1 LPPDSTI
8 GYTLHMT
15 TSRNIIERAG
25 VSFGTSGVRGL
36 VTDLNDTLCMAYCLG
51 FLDLIRDT
59 GNSPVALGVDLRPS
73 SPRIAAACT
82 AAIRSTGREVV
93 YCGALPTPA
102 LASFAIEA
110 GMPAIMVTGSHI
122 PFDRNG
128 IKFYRRE
135 GEISKADEAAIVA
148 AEVPMDPLP
157 TVGPLQAPDTLA
169 TAAYYERYL
178 KFFGAGALDGMRV
191 GFYQHSS
198 VARDLLTDIL
208 EGLGASVIPLGRT
221 NQFVPIDTEAV
232 AAEDIA
238 RAQAWAEEMSFD
250 ALISTDG
257 DADRPLIGDER
268 GVWFRGDVVGLL
280 TARALGIQHLVTPV
294 TSTTALER
302 SRSFQSIVRTK
313 VGSPYVLEGLERL
326 IAANTDGGIAGFEAN
341 GGFLLSTPVRQAG
354 RSLSP
359 LPTRDAALP
368 IIALLVAARSKG
380 IVLSSLLNG
389 LPARFTASDRIKDF
403 SRENSTRLINGL
415 KSPDAASTLLD
426 NRCGQLASID
436 ETDGLRMTFVSGDI
450 VHLRPSGNAPEL
462 RCYVEAD
469 GVSKAGELVAFTLT
483 RISASA

>member
-1 LPPDSTI
+1 
-8 GYTLHMT
+8 MT
-15 TSRNIIERAG
+15 TSRDIIQRGG

-36 VTDLNDTLCMAYCLG
+36 VTELNDAQCMAYCLG
-51 FLDLIRDT
+51 FLDVIRD
-59 GNSPVALGVDLRPS
+59 GDHSPVALGVDLRPS
-73 SPRIAAACT
+73 SPRIAAACA

-148 AEVPMDPLP
+148 AAVPMESLP
-157 TVGPLQAPDTLA
+157 TVEPLPAPDAVA
-169 TAAYYERYL
+169 TTAYLNRYL
-178 KFFGAGALDGMRV
+178 KFFGAGALRGMRV

-198 VARDLLTDIL
+198 VARELLTDIL
-208 EGLGASVIPLGRT
+208 ESLGASVIPLGRT
-221 NQFVPIDTEAV
+221 NEFVPIDTEAV
-232 AAEDIA
+232 APEDVT
-238 RAQAWAEEMSFD
+238 RAQVWAKEFDFD

-268 GVWFRGDVVGLL
+268 GIWFRGDVVGLL

-302 SRSFQSIVRTK
+302 TQSFLSIVRTK
-313 VGSPYVLEGLERL
+313 VGSPYVLEGLDRL

-368 IIALLVAARSKG
+368 IIALLVTARSQG
-380 IVLSSLLNG
+380 LVLSSLLNG
-389 LPARFTASDRIKDF
+389 LPERFTASDRIKDF
-403 SRENSTRLINGL
+403 SRENSARLVNRL
-415 KSPDAASTLLD
+415 KAPDAASTLLD
-426 NRCGQLASID
+426 NRCGHLASID

-469 GVSKAGELVAFTLT
+469 EVSRAAELVAFTLS